1 MKNILIVEDE
11 YFLADDC
18 ARVIEATGLHA
29 LGPFGTLADAEP
41 YVAEADGAVLDVNLA
56 GEMVFPLLEKLLAA
70 GKPVA
75 LLTGYDSTS
84 IPSRFASLPIFVK
97 PGDCAPAVELI
108 AHELGMSC
116 VSGKRQVTSDLP
128 PAAALSGKCPETDRR
143 SPRPQP
149 RR

>member
-56 GEMVFPLLEKLLAA
+56 GEMVFPPLEKLLAA

-75 LLTGYDSTS
+75 LLTGYDPTS

-97 PGDCAPAVELI
+97 PGRLRAGGRA
-108 AHELGMSC
+108 
-116 VSGKRQVTSDLP
+116 
-128 PAAALSGKCPETDRR
+128 DRA
-143 SPRPQP
+143 
-149 RR
+149 